1 MKAILY
7 SRCSTDE
14 KKQDV
19 EVQLKELRRYAEAYN
34 WEYDEVQE
42 YGSGYKG
49 EQPKLK
55 EVLEKIRLKEYDVLL
70 VHSMDR
76 FSREHPKKVNALL
89 DRIVYDHKC
98 RFIALQQGID
108 SDNEMVWN
116 VIKPLFTYFA
126 NVFSKNLA
134 DKVKKGIARKKE
146 TGQYKGGRPEKKVD
160 LKLLREKYR
169 TTNSLRKATE
179 QYNNQQQRKKDKI
192 SFVTARSLL
201 KKHTA
206 KS

>member
-1 MKAILY
+1 MKAVLY

-19 EVQLKELRRYAEAYN
+19 EIQLKELRRYASAFG
-34 WEYDEVQE
+34 WEFVEVQE

-49 EQPKLK
+49 EQPKLR
-55 EVLEKIRLKEYDVLL
+55 EVLEGIRKKEFDVL
-70 VHSMDR
+70 VVYSMDR

-108 SDNEMVWN
+108 SENEMVWN

-126 NVFSKNLA
+126 NVFSRNLA
-134 DKVKKGIARKKE
+134 DKVRKGIARKKE
-146 TGQYKGGRPEKKVD
+146 RGEYSGGRPSKKVD
-160 LKLLREKYR
+160 VGLLKSLYVEFK
-169 TTNSLRKATE
+169 SLRRVAE
-179 QYNNQQQRKKDKI
+179 LYNEKQGRKKDRI
-192 SFVTARSLL
+192 SFVTVRSLL
-201 KKHTA
+201 KKQGVGL
-206 KS
+206 

>member
-19 EVQLKELRRYAEAYN
+19 EVQLKELRRYAEAYG
-34 WEYDEVQE
+34 WEWDEVEE

-49 EQPKLK
+49 EQPKLQ
-55 EVLEKIRLKEYDVLL
+55 ELLEKIRKKEYGVLL
-70 VHSMDR
+70 VYSIDR

-89 DRIVYDHKC
+89 DRIVYDYKC
-98 RFIALQQGID
+98 RFIALQQSID
-108 SDNEMVWN
+108 SDNEMIWN

-126 NVFSKNLA
+126 NVFSRNLA

-146 TGQYKGGRPEKKVD
+146 IGEYKGGRPFKKADVVL
-160 LKLLREKYR
+160 LKNLYSK
-169 TTNSLRKATE
+169 TNSLRKTAGLYNE
-179 QYNNQQQRKKDKI
+179 QQTRKKDKI

-201 KKHTA
+201 NKHIG
-206 KS
+206 